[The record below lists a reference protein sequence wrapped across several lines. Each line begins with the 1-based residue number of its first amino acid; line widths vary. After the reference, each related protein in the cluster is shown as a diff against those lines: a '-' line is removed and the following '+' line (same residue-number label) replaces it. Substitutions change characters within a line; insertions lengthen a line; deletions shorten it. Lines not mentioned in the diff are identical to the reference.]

1 MSQSAGEVQGNPPD
15 RVVLTAKDEL
25 TLRHLGLKLMKNSP
39 QKKTIKES
47 MRCIF
52 FLRFSFVL
60 NVCIN

>member
-39 QKKTIKES
+39 KKRLLK
-47 MRCIF
+47 
-52 FLRFSFVL
+52 
-60 NVCIN
+60 NQ